1 MNDKDFIDFLQWA
14 LPEMRLRYK
23 GFRKVRKQVRKR
35 MQSRLSDL
43 SLNNLDAYR
52 NYLKDNNNEWTF
64 LDSICRITISRFFRD
79 KFLFEELYKSILPML
94 AQNAIDN
101 NKNIIRIWSAGCA
114 SGEEA
119 YTVNILWNYFLHSNC
134 PSLKIEIIATEADD
148 RMLKRAREAVY
159 PGSSLKEL
167 PDELKHQCFEK
178 NEAMYCLKDEF
189 QEDVSFLKQDIR
201 NEMPRGPFNI
211 IFCRNLVFTY
221 FEISLQ
227 QKILKKIFDLLFP
240 GGFLITGS
248 HEELPHENI
257 ILKRWEG
264 NSMVYRK

>member
-1 MNDKDFIDFLQWA
+1 MNDKDFIEFLQWA
-14 LPEMRLRYK
+14 LPEMRMRYT

-35 MQSRLSDL
+35 VQSRLLEL
-43 SLNNLDAYR
+43 SLKNLDAYR
-52 NYLKDNNNEWTF
+52 NYLKNNNNEWTF

-79 KFLFEELYKSILPML
+79 KFLFEDLYKSILPML

-119 YTVNILWNYFLHSNC
+119 YTLNLLWNYFLHSNY
-134 PSLKIEIIATEADD
+134 PSLKIEIIATDADD

-167 PDELKHQCFEK
+167 PNELEYRCFEK
-178 NEAMYCLKDEF
+178 KEDIYCLKDEF
-189 QEDVSFLKQDIR
+189 RESVTFLKQDIR

-227 QKILKKIFDLLFP
+227 QEISKRIFDLLFP
-240 GGFLITGS
+240 GGFLIAGS
-248 HEELPHENI
+248 HEELPRGDITIKN
-257 ILKRWEG
+257 WEG
-264 NSMVYRK
+264 NSMVYQR